1 MHPWHP
7 WSGRP
12 LGWSQW
18 GTQTVVMKIEAIGEP
33 YRGNLL
39 QWLERFTMEPL
50 QELDDD
56 LHRFFLQL
64 NPEVREE
71 FASEARRLLEEA
83 VYFFGVDRPLRVPR
97 LPTRQA
103 GPS

>member
-12 LGWSQW
+12 LGWSEW
-18 GTQTVVMKIEAIGEP
+18 DTRTMVLKIKAIREP
-33 YRGNLL
+33 YRGHLL
-39 QWLERFTMEPL
+39 RWLERFTMQPL

-64 NPEVREE
+64 NPVVREE
-71 FASEARRLLEEA
+71 FASEARRLLEQA
-83 VYFFGVDRPLRVPR
+83 VYFFGAERASGAPR
-97 LPTRQA
+97 FPARQVRA
-103 GPS
+103 S

>member
-1 MHPWHP
+1 
-7 WSGRP
+7 
-12 LGWSQW
+12 
-18 GTQTVVMKIEAIGEP
+18 MKIEAIGEP

-83 VYFFGVDRPLRVPR
+83 VYFFGVDRRLRVPR
-97 LPTRQA
+97 LPARQA

>member
-12 LGWSQW
+12 LRWTEWDSQ
-18 GTQTVVMKIEAIGEP
+18 TMVAKIESIREP
-33 YRGNLL
+33 YRGHLL
-39 QWLERFTMEPL
+39 HWLERFTVQPIL
-50 QELDDD
+50 ELDGD

-64 NPEVREE
+64 NPVVREE

-83 VYFFGVDRPLRVPR
+83 VHHFGLRRAIPQF
-97 LPTRQA
+97 PGRQA
-103 GPS
+103 RAS